1 MDHLTRTI
9 LYRLFVYLGKW
20 KWPWHNLSIS
30 AFKNHKAINQ
40 NVAEINDKEWNSL
53 SWMKSTKTVVLAL
66 LELMALWLHRAH
78 LFLLQTGGS
87 HHTTVHYKITSQLQV
102 QLRFCQDQSTRSF
115 LRRFLLKFCEVR
127 NFTFQSYRCYVSIIV
142 IIISM
147 TDLGSDFGAFTEW
160 TNFILN
166 IDNLKERENKRWES

>member
-1 MDHLTRTI
+1 MNEI
-9 LYRLFVYLGKW
+9 
-20 KWPWHNLSIS
+20 
-30 AFKNHKAINQ
+30 HKDCGFGL
-40 NVAEINDKEWNSL
+40 VGVDG
-53 SWMKSTKTVVLAL
+53 AL
-66 LELMALWLHRAH
+66 IASCT